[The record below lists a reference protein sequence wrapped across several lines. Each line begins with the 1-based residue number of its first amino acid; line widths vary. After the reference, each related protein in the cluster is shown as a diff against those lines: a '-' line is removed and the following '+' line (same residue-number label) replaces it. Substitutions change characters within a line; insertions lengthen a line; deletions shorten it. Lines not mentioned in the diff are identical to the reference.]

1 MHDLVRMVMLIFK
14 NKILNRDSGA
24 CAKSSG
30 LMGKCPSLRDPSMC
44 ALAYLFGFYLRLK

>member
-1 MHDLVRMVMLIFK
+1 MHDLVQTVMLLFK
-14 NKILNRDSGA
+14 NKILNRGSEA

-30 LMGKCPSLRDPSMC
+30 SMGKCPSLRDPSMC